1 MNYINLF
8 FIIIVL
14 YSIYSGV
21 KRGFMLSSLSLLSLI
36 GSLVAGF
43 VLYHYLSS
51 FLLLIIP
58 SLTFWSVPFAFII
71 AVVVTRYILD
81 TIFLKVLLLMP
92 KYVHKSIINKTLGIL
107 PGLVN
112 GFIWS
117 ALLASFL
124 LLAPLTNRVSVETRN
139 GKWAERLIEKVNWLN
154 DKMSPVF
161 SEAFNEAI
169 PKNTV
174 EVDAEE
180 PVSLP
185 FKVTDATVRHDL
197 ETQMLI
203 LLNKERKKRGLAPV
217 NADREMAIVARKHCA
232 DMFKRSY
239 FSHYTPE
246 GIDPFERMKRS
257 KVYFLTAGENLAI
270 AQTLAIA
277 HDGLMRSPGHRAN
290 ILNPSFGRV
299 GIGIL
304 DGGSYGLMITQDFR
318 N

>member
-1 MNYINLF
+1 MNYINLLL
-8 FIIIVL
+8 IIVVL
-14 YSIYSGV
+14 YSIYSGIQ
-21 KRGFMLSSLSLLSLI
+21 RGFLLSSLSLLSLI

-43 VLYHYLSS
+43 VSYRYLSS
-51 FLLLIIP
+51 FLLHIIP
-58 SLTFWSVPFAFII
+58 SLTFWAVPFAFII
-71 AVVVTRYILD
+71 AVVATRYILD
-81 TIFLKVLLLMP
+81 TIFLKVLAMMP
-92 KYVHKSIINKTLGIL
+92 RYVHKSIVNKALGIL

-124 LLAPLTNRVSVETRN
+124 LLAPLTNKVSMETRN
-139 GKWAERLIEKVNWLN
+139 GKWAERLIEKINWLN
-154 DKMSPVF
+154 DKMSPIF

-185 FKVTDATVRHDL
+185 FKVTDAKVRRDL
-197 ETQMLI
+197 EMKMLI
-203 LLNKERKKRGLAPV
+203 LVNKERKTRGLAPLK
-217 NADREMAIVARKHCA
+217 ADPEMAVVAIKHCA

-246 GIDPFERMKRS
+246 GIDPFDRMKKS
-257 KVYFLTAGENLAI
+257 KVYFLIAGENLAI